1 MTVVYVLAVNLNMK
15 PIVIRMTAEYVLVVT
30 LMILDVAV
38 LNLAHLDVIIHVV
51 LH

>member
-1 MTVVYVLAVNLNMK
+1 MTVVYVQVETQNMMQT
-15 PIVIRMTAEYVLVVT
+15 VIRMTVVYVLVVT

-51 LH
+51 LP